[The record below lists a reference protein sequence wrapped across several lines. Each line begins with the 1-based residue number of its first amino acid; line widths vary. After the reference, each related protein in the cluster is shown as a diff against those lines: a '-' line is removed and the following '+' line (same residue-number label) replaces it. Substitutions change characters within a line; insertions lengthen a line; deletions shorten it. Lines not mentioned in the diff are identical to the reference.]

1 MVSLYFLANDRLE
14 KNNKVTGYQLRH
26 PTPQRNLTNSKEK
39 SKILITMQKHAYYRF
54 FQKEIIIKIRRSEDG
69 PK

>member
-1 MVSLYFLANDRLE
+1 MDNVYYSLAGATLHNRSTA
-14 KNNKVTGYQLRH
+14 T
-26 PTPQRNLTNSKEK
+26 PPQRNLTNSKEK

>member
-1 MVSLYFLANDRLE
+1 LVSRYFPDIDRL
-14 KNNKVTGYQLRH
+14 KKIKLRDTNYV
-26 PTPQRNLTNSKEK
+26 TPQRNLTNSKEK

>member
-1 MVSLYFLANDRLE
+1 MVHTIP
-14 KNNKVTGYQLRH
+14 KTKI
-26 PTPQRNLTNSKEK
+26 PNLTNSKEK

>member
-1 MVSLYFLANDRLE
+1 MQ
-14 KNNKVTGYQLRH
+14 KGWKVFSHLNGKSRKKYRN
-26 PTPQRNLTNSKEK
+26 TPQRNLTNSKEK

>member
-1 MVSLYFLANDRLE
+1 MIEVIKRHLAERNML
-14 KNNKVTGYQLRH
+14 KTAKTKI
-26 PTPQRNLTNSKEK
+26 PNLTNSKEK

>member
-1 MVSLYFLANDRLE
+1 MVKKFFRRDAFEQCVLC
-14 KNNKVTGYQLRH
+14 H